1 MTIKEIRKHTGLSQV
16 KFAEYY
22 NIPRRTI
29 EAWES
34 GNREPA
40 DYLVSLL
47 WRAVKEDFNI
57 DESLS
62 KCQALF
68 LFP

>member
-1 MTIKEIRKHTGLSQV
+1 MTIKEIRKRTGLSQV
-16 KFAEYY
+16 KFAEQYS
-22 NIPRRTI
+22 IPRRTI

-34 GNREPA
+34 ENREPA

-57 DESLS
+57 NESLS
-62 KCQALF
+62 K
-68 LFP
+68 

>member
-1 MTIKEIRKHTGLSQV
+1 MTIKEIRRRTGLSQI
-16 KFAEYY
+16 KFAECY

-47 WRAVKEDFNI
+47 WRAVKEDFNVN
-57 DESLS
+57 ESLS
-62 KCQALF
+62 K
-68 LFP
+68 

>member
-1 MTIKEIRKHTGLSQV
+1 MMTIKEIRKRTGLSQV
-16 KFAEYY
+16 KFAEQYD
-22 NIPRRTI
+22 IPRRTI

-57 DESLS
+57 DKSLS
-62 KCQALF
+62 K
-68 LFP
+68 

>member
-1 MTIKEIRKHTGLSQV
+1 MTIKEIRKYTGLSQI
-16 KFAEYY
+16 KFAERY

-57 DESLS
+57 DKSLS
-62 KCQALF
+62 K
-68 LFP
+68 

>member
-47 WRAVKEDFNI
+47 WRAVREDFNI
-57 DESLS
+57 DKSLS
-62 KCQALF
+62 K
-68 LFP
+68 